1 MDRTKTKPCPVSRA
15 GLLLAGAL
23 AAGAAAPA
31 AADDLFLRLEGIQGE
46 SMDARHKGEIGILS
60 YTQSFT
66 GPFAHSAPGAGAG
79 AGKTTCGPV
88 TVTKFID
95 VSSPQLILFAANG
108 QHIPRALITFRR
120 SGQAQLEYY
129 KVTLDDVI
137 ITEVE
142 QTGSSAAAA
151 RAMEKV
157 SLIGRRFS
165 FEYVSQMPDGRR
177 GGTPKAGW
185 DCVANK

>member
-1 MDRTKTKPCPVSRA
+1 MDKTKRKPGLVSRV
-15 GLLLAGAL
+15 GQLLLAGAL

-31 AADDLFLRLEGIQGE
+31 AADDLFLRLEGVQGE
-46 SMDARHKGEIGILS
+46 SLDARHKGEIAILS
-60 YTQSFT
+60 YIQAFT
-66 GPFAHSAPGAGAG
+66 GPFARSTAATGAG

-88 TVTKFID
+88 TVTKFVD
-95 VSSPQLILFAANG
+95 VSSPHLILLVANG
-108 QHIPRALITFRR
+108 QHIPRALITFRKP
-120 SGQAQLEYY
+120 GTPLEYY

-142 QTGSSAAAA
+142 QTGSSSAAA

-165 FEYVSQMPDGRR
+165 FEYVQQRPDGSP
-177 GGTPKAGW
+177 GATPKSGW